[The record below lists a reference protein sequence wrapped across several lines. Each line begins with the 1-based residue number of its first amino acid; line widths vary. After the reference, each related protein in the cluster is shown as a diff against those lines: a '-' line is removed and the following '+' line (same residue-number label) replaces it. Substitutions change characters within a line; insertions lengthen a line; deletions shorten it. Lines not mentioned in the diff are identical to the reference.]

1 MPLVLVV
8 EMRIRSGKTEEFMP
22 FVLENARRSVAD
34 EPGCRRFD
42 VLLPAEGT
50 DRVVL
55 YEIYDGENA
64 YDAHRTTDHYIE
76 FKAATRDLLAEAIV
90 QRFSLESDDP

>member
-8 EMRIRSGKTEEFMP
+8 EMRIRSGKREEFLP
-22 FVLENARRSVAD
+22 FVLENARHSLSD

-42 VLLPAEGT
+42 VLLPAEGA

-76 FKAATRDLLAEAIV
+76 FKAATRDLLAETIV
-90 QRFSLESDDP
+90 QRFSLESDGP